1 MKKLAVVS
9 RICFSLSA
17 CSSLNEVK
25 LDSQSVSSYIGEKV
39 KVTTISG
46 EQMEFQVESA
56 TEQQIEGEG
65 QLVKIED
72 IQTLEVEEF
81 SPLKSISLS
90 AGLYMLGAVIIA
102 VAVL

>member
-1 MKKLAVVS
+1 MKRLAIAS
-9 RICFSLSA
+9 LICLSLSA

-25 LDSQSVSSYIGEKV
+25 LDAQSAPSYIGEKV

-46 EQMEFQVESA
+46 EQMEFKVERV
-56 TEQQIEGEG
+56 TGQQIEGEG
-65 QLVKIED
+65 KEVKIEE

-90 AGLYMLGAVIIA
+90 AVLYMLGAVIIT
-102 VAVL
+102 VVVL

>member
-9 RICFSLSA
+9 LICFSLSA

-46 EQMEFQVESA
+46 AQMEFQVESA

-72 IQTLEVEEF
+72 IQALEVEEF

>member
-9 RICFSLSA
+9 LICFSLCA
-17 CSSLNEVK
+17 CSSLNQVK

-72 IQTLEVEEF
+72 IDVG
-81 SPLKSISLS
+81 S
-90 AGLYMLGAVIIA
+90 
-102 VAVL
+102 

>member
-9 RICFSLSA
+9 LICFSLSA

-25 LDSQSVSSYIGEKV
+25 LDSQSISSYIGEKV

-46 EQMEFQVESA
+46 EQMEFQVERA

-72 IQTLEVEEF
+72 IQMLEVEEF

-90 AGLYMLGAVIIA
+90 AGLYMLGAIIITI
-102 VAVL
+102 VVL

>member
-9 RICFSLSA
+9 LICFSLSA

-25 LDSQSVSSYIGEKV
+25 LDSQSISSYIGEKV

-72 IQTLEVEEF
+72 IQMLEVEEF

-90 AGLYMLGAVIIA
+90 AGLYMLGAIIITI
-102 VAVL
+102 VVL

>member
-1 MKKLAVVS
+1 LKKLAVVS
-9 RICFSLSA
+9 LICFSLSA

-72 IQTLEVEEF
+72 IQMLEVEEF

-90 AGLYMLGAVIIA
+90 AGLYMLGAIIITI
-102 VAVL
+102 VVL

>member
-9 RICFSLSA
+9 LICFSLSA

-72 IQTLEVEEF
+72 IQTLEVEEL

-90 AGLYMLGAVIIA
+90 AGLYMLGAIIITI
-102 VAVL
+102 VVL

>member
-9 RICFSLSA
+9 LICFSLSA

-25 LDSQSVSSYIGEKV
+25 LDSQSISSYIGEKV

-56 TEQQIEGEG
+56 TEQHIEGEG

-72 IQTLEVEEF
+72 IQTLEVEAF

-90 AGLYMLGAVIIA
+90 AGLYMLGAIIITI
-102 VAVL
+102 VVL

>member
-9 RICFSLSA
+9 LICFSLCA

-72 IQTLEVEEF
+72 IQTLEVEELRAF
-81 SPLKSISLS
+81 KILCQ
-90 AGLYMLGAVIIA
+90 ANF
-102 VAVL
+102 

>member
-9 RICFSLSA
+9 LICFSLSA

-72 IQTLEVEEF
+72 IQMLEVEEF

-90 AGLYMLGAVIIA
+90 AGLYMLGAIIITI
-102 VAVL
+102 VVL

>member
-9 RICFSLSA
+9 LICFSLSA
-17 CSSLNEVK
+17 CSSLNEVN
-25 LDSQSVSSYIGEKV
+25 LAPQSVSNYIGEKV

-46 EQMEFQVESA
+46 EQMEFKVESA

-65 QLVKIED
+65 QLIKIED